1 MSKKITLLGSTGSIG
16 TQSLDVIRAQGY
28 EVFGLSAH
36 SHVEKI
42 LEQIEEF
49 HPRYV
54 CMTNPDAAARLDAA
68 LAGRANAPRL
78 LTGPEG
84 LKELAAMDGPDV
96 VLNSVVGIAG
106 LGASLTAI
114 ESGHDLALANKESL
128 VTGGH
133 LVTRAVA
140 QHGVQLLPVDSE
152 HSAIFQCLQD
162 KESAKS
168 LTKILLTASGG
179 PFFGMK
185 TEELRGKTKADAL
198 KHPNWNMGAK
208 ITIDSATLMNKGLE
222 RIEAMHLFNCDLDFI
237 NVVVQRQSKIHSMVE
252 FADGSVMAHLGASDM
267 RIPIQ
272 FAFSYP
278 ERWDT
283 PAPRIDFR
291 ELGQLTFDAADMD
304 TFRCLALAE
313 RAGKTG
319 GTMPCVLN
327 AANEVA
333 VDAFLHDG
341 CSFTDIDR
349 IVESCMDAHDMQA
362 VDSFEQLRDIDAWAR
377 EKAAQVLAATRS

>member
-1 MSKKITLLGSTGSIG
+1 MAKKITLLGSTGSIG

-36 SHVEKI
+36 SQTDKI
-42 LEQIEEF
+42 LQQIEEF
-49 HPRYV
+49 HPKYV
-54 CMTNPDAAARLDAA
+54 CMTSEAGAEKLSAA
-68 LAGRANAPRL
+68 LAGRADAPKL

-84 LKELAAMDGPDV
+84 LKTLAAMDGPDV

-106 LGASLTAI
+106 LGASLAAI

-133 LVTRAVA
+133 LVTQAVA
-140 QHGVQLLPVDSE
+140 KHGVKLLPVDSE

-222 RIEAMHLFNCDLDFI
+222 LIEAVWLFGLPPEKI
-237 NVVVQRQSKIHSMVE
+237 QIVVQRQSIVHSAVQYSDNSII
-252 FADGSVMAHLGASDM
+252 AQLGVPDM
-267 RIPIQ
+267 RIPIGL
-272 FAFSYP
+272 AMTYP
-278 ERWDT
+278 NRLHN
-283 PAPRIDFR
+283 PAPALD
-291 ELGQLTFDAADMD
+291 LLSCGPLTFDPIDEAA
-304 TFRCLALAE
+304 FPCFALAKE
-313 RAGKTG
+313 AAKTG
-319 GTMPCVLN
+319 GTACTAMN
-327 AANEVA
+327 AANEEAVA
-333 VDAFLHDG
+333 LYLQ
-341 CSFTDIDR
+341 DR
-349 IVESCMDAHDMQA
+349 IGFYDIPDAVAAALRLPVTAEPSLD
-362 VDSFEQLRDIDAWAR
+362 DIFEADRLAR
-377 EKAAQVLAATRS
+377 AYTRERFSDR

>member
-1 MSKKITLLGSTGSIG
+1 MAKKITLLGSTGSIG

-36 SHVEKI
+36 SQTDKI
-42 LEQIEEF
+42 LQQIEEF
-49 HPRYV
+49 HPKYV
-54 CMTNPDAAARLDAA
+54 CMTSEAGAEKLSAA
-68 LAGRANAPRL
+68 LAGRADAPKL

-84 LKELAAMDGPDV
+84 LKTLAAMDGPDV

-106 LGASLTAI
+106 LGASLAAI

-133 LVTRAVA
+133 LVTQAVA
-140 QHGVQLLPVDSE
+140 KHGVKLLPVDSE

-185 TEELRGKTKADAL
+185 TEELRTKTKSDAL

-222 RIEAMHLFNCDLDFI
+222 LIEAAWLFGLPEDKI
-237 NVVVQRQSKIHSMVE
+237 QIVVQRESIIHSAVQ
-252 FADGSVMAHLGASDM
+252 FADHSIIAQLGVPDM

-272 FAFSYP
+272 YALTWPDRLPSPVP
-278 ERWDT
+278 EL
-283 PAPRIDFR
+283 DFTA
-291 ELGQLTFDAADMD
+291 LTKLSIAQADD
-304 TFRCLALAE
+304 ETFRCLAACKKAIRKGGLA
-313 RAGKTG
+313 
-319 GTMPCVLN
+319 PC
-327 AANEVA
+327 AANGANEAAVA
-333 VDAFLHDG
+333 HFLRDEIG
-341 CSFTDIDR
+341 FLDIGR
-349 IVESCMDAHDMQA
+349 LVEGI
-362 VDSFEQLRDIDAWAR
+362 VDSDSFGGDYTLSDVYECDRMAR
-377 EKAAQVLAATRS
+377 AYVEAHI

>member
-16 TQSLDVIRAQGY
+16 TQSLDVIRAQEY

-36 SHVEKI
+36 SHVDKI
-42 LEQIEEF
+42 LQQIEEF
-49 HPRYV
+49 HPKYV
-54 CMTNPDAAARLDAA
+54 CMTDPDAAARLDAA
-68 LAGRANAPRL
+68 LSGRAGAPKL

-84 LKELAAMDGPDV
+84 LRELAALDGPDV

-140 QHGVQLLPVDSE
+140 QHGVKLLPVDSE

-162 KESAKS
+162 KESAPS

-185 TEELRGKTKADAL
+185 TEELRTKTKADAL

-222 RIEAMHLFNCDLDFI
+222 IIEAMRLYRLPVEQVEAVIH
-237 NVVVQRQSKIHSMVE
+237 RQSIVHSLVE
-252 FADGSVMAHLGASDM
+252 YRDGAMIAQLGTADMKL
-267 RIPIQ
+267 PIRY
-272 FAFSYP
+272 AFTWPYRA
-278 ERWDT
+278 ET
-283 PAPRIDFR
+283 PDRTLDLLSCGP
-291 ELGQLTFDAADMD
+291 LTFQAPD
-304 TFRCLALAE
+304 TEAFPCLAIA
-313 RAGKTG
+313 RQCARTG
-319 GTMPCVLN
+319 GTACAIMNGANEEAVGLFLRQEIGFNDIARRVEDALCRVEVKYTPSLEDILEADRLARAAVLN
-327 AANEVA
+327 
-333 VDAFLHDG
+333 
-341 CSFTDIDR
+341 R
-349 IVESCMDAHDMQA
+349 
-362 VDSFEQLRDIDAWAR
+362 
-377 EKAAQVLAATRS
+377 

>member
-16 TQSLDVIRAQGY
+16 TQSLDVCRMHGY
-28 EVFGLSAH
+28 EVFGLSAN
-36 SHVEKI
+36 SSVDK
-42 LEQIEEF
+42 LLAQIAEF
-49 HPRYV
+49 HPKYV
-54 CMTNPDAAARLDAA
+54 AVTDPAAFDRLSAA
-68 LAGRANAPRL
+68 LAGQTGAPKL
-78 LTGPEG
+78 LKGADG
-84 LKELAAMDGPDV
+84 LRELAAMDGPDV

-140 QHGVQLLPVDSE
+140 QHGVKLLPVDSE

-162 KESAKS
+162 KESAPS

-185 TEELRGKTKADAL
+185 TEELRTKTKADAL

-222 RIEAMHLFNCDLDFI
+222 LIEAVWLFGLPPEKI
-237 NVVVQRQSKIHSMVE
+237 QIVVQRQSIVHSAVQ
-252 FADGSVMAHLGASDM
+252 FSDHSVIAQLGVPDM

-272 FAFSYP
+272 YALTYPKRVPGVVPELDFA
-278 ERWDT
+278 
-283 PAPRIDFR
+283 A
-291 ELGQLTFDAADMD
+291 LKVLTFDVADEE
-304 TFRCLALAE
+304 TFRCLAACKK
-313 RAGKTG
+313 AIKKG
-319 GTMPCVLN
+319 GLGPC
-327 AANEVA
+327 AANGANEEA
-333 VDAFLHDG
+333 VKLFLEDKIG
-341 CSFTDIDR
+341 FLDIGR
-349 IVESCMDAHDMQA
+349 LVEAV
-362 VDSFEQLRDIDAWAR
+362 VDSDRFGGDYTLSDVYECDRMAR
-377 EKAAQVLAATRS
+377 EFVRAHL